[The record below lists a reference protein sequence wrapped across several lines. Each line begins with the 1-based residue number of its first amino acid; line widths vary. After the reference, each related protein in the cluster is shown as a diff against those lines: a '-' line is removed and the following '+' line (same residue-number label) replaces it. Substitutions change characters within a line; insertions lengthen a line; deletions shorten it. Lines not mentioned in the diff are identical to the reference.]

1 MRVERFMENKDNY
14 QKEGTYNM
22 CQALQ
27 EMMEDSRSEGI
38 EQGIHALID
47 TCFELCLTREFTKN
61 ETAEKFKIG
70 QDQAEHFML
79 RFWK

>member
-1 MRVERFMENKDNY
+1 MNLVISFFLDKQPHLGYCNLI
-14 QKEGTYNM
+14 T
-22 CQALQ
+22 LQ

-47 TCFELCLTREFTKN
+47 TCFELGLTREFTKN
-61 ETAEKFKIG
+61 KTAEKFKIS